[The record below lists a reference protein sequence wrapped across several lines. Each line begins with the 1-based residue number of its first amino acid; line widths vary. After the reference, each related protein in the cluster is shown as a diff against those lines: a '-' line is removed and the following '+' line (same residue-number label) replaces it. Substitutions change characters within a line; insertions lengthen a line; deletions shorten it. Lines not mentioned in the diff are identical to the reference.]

1 MKKVVILLSFVALF
15 AGLTFAQ
22 TPQSKDKPAKPA
34 EKKECGSKEE
44 KSGCDKKTREACGA
58 AKKSTSCT
66 SKDAKKDAPAPV
78 PVPEKK

>member
-1 MKKVVILLSFVALF
+1 MKKIVMLLSSVVLI

-22 TPQSKDKPAKPA
+22 TPQKKDEPAKPS

-58 AKKSTSCT
+58 AKKGSSCT
-66 SKDAKKDAPAPV
+66 SKDVKKDSTATTTP
-78 PVPEKK
+78 KKK